1 MARKPHNFTHF
12 QNLVNELKN
21 QNSGNLATLESKID
35 LQTNVLQSIHTFF
48 VSTRK
53 EDLKKLKEAQL
64 EADSGSGKK
73 KSLLGKGSVPLPK
86 FSGKGFMGM
95 LGDFLSTALMGIPG
109 GLAKFLPSRLGF
121 PLMGKLV
128 RGLAFGVIAPG
139 VFEAL
144 EKAFQEDTFSGGLA
158 TFIDT
163 YFAVDKRKSLAENIA
178 GGAGKGALLGFA
190 TLGIKGAI
198 IGGLLGGALVG
209 ISDALGQEKLDSA
222 AVYEKVVDYF
232 KGGDFRKSINPT
244 NSMFVG
250 GILGMVAAGKTFGPK
265 AILAGALL
273 GGAAGV
279 IAGVMNQVMLKKDP
293 GESLSKAFFDA
304 LMDPKSGVYIGAMT
318 GIGAVIGGLLGGGLP
333 GAIMGALAGNILG
346 NAVEALALW
355 LRGIGDEVD
364 ELLKPVFGKAAKVM
378 RMIKQALK
386 TALGG
391 DFSAAIKMVQ
401 GEYGTDLESINAL
414 RKAGK
419 LTDTD
424 YYKNIAALTGDADVV
439 SDVQKKK
446 AEIEREKAR
455 IAPILAKRGD
465 YTEKGLL
472 EALGGRDGKGTTL
485 EKLNRELKEA
495 VRIMNETI
503 KMNSVPTEQ
512 PNITNNDNRLSQ
524 TTITTPPTE
533 IVGMTSIFDGIPVGG
548 SVIS

>member
-53 EDLKKLKEAQL
+53 EDLRRLKEAQL
-64 EADSGSGKK
+64 EADSGSEKK
-73 KSLLGKGSVPLPK
+73 KSLLRGGSVSLPK

-109 GLAKFLPSRLGF
+109 GLAKFLPSRIGF

-128 RGLAFGVIAPG
+128 RGLAFGVIAPS

-144 EKAFQEDTFSGGLA
+144 EKAFKEDTFSGGVA

-163 YFAVDKRKSLAENIA
+163 YFAIDKRKSLAENIA

-190 TLGIKGAI
+190 ALGIKGAI
-198 IGGLLGGALVG
+198 VGGLLGGALVG
-209 ISDALGQEKLDSA
+209 LSSMLGQDKLDSKA
-222 AVYEKVVDYF
+222 LLKYF
-232 KGGDFRKSINPT
+232 EDGEFRKHLDPT

-250 GILGMVAAGKTFGPK
+250 AVIGAAGGAKVLGPSGV
-265 AILAGALL
+265 IAGALL
-273 GGAAGV
+273 GGAAGLIV
-279 IAGVMNQVMLKKDP
+279 GMMNQVQLKTEK
-293 GESLSKAFFDA
+293 GKKSLSQAFFAA
-304 LMDPKSGVYIGAMT
+304 LTDPSTGVYIGMTT

-355 LRGIGDEVD
+355 LRGISDEVD
-364 ELLKPVFGKAAKVM
+364 VLLKPIFGKAAKVM

-446 AEIEREKAR
+446 AQIEREKAR
-455 IAPILAKRGD
+455 IAPILAKREN
-465 YTEKGLL
+465 YTELGLL
-472 EALGGRDGKGTTL
+472 QALGGRKIGDETTL
-485 EKLNRELKEA
+485 EKLNKELKEA

-503 KMNSVPTEQ
+503 KMNSIPTEQ
-512 PNITNNDNRLSQ
+512 PSIQNNDNRVSQ
-524 TTITTPPTE
+524 TINTQPNTE
-533 IVGMTSIFDGIPVGG
+533 ILGGDPLLYDPSPV
-548 SVIS
+548 V

>member
-53 EDLKKLKEAQL
+53 EDLRRLKEAQL
-64 EADSGSGKK
+64 EADSGSEKK

-109 GLAKFLPSRLGF
+109 GLAKFLPSRIGF

-128 RGLAFGVIAPG
+128 RGLAFGVIAPS

-144 EKAFQEDTFSGGLA
+144 EKAFSQDTFSGGLA

-163 YFAVDKRKSLAENIA
+163 YFAIDKRKSLAENIA
-178 GGAGKGALLGFA
+178 GGATKGALVGFA
-190 TLGIKGAI
+190 ALGIKGAI
-198 IGGLLGGALVG
+198 VGGLLGGALVG
-209 ISDALGQEKLDSA
+209 LSIMLGQDKLDSKA
-222 AVYEKVVDYF
+222 LLKYF
-232 KGGDFRKSINPT
+232 EDGEFRKHIDPT

-250 GILGMVAAGKTFGPK
+250 AVIGAAGGAKVLGPSG
-265 AILAGALL
+265 IIAGALL
-273 GGAAGV
+273 GGAAGL
-279 IAGVMNQVMLKKDP
+279 IAGMMNQVQLKTDK
-293 GESLSKAFFDA
+293 GKKSLSQAFFAA
-304 LMDPKSGVYIGAMT
+304 LTDPSTGVYIGMTT
-318 GIGAVIGGLLGGGLP
+318 GIGAVIGGILGGGLP

-355 LRGIGDEVD
+355 LRGIADEVD
-364 ELLKPVFGKAAKVM
+364 VLLKPIFGKAAKVM

-446 AEIEREKAR
+446 AQIEREKAR
-455 IAPILAKRGD
+455 IAPILAKKEN
-465 YTEKGLL
+465 YTELGLL
-472 EALGGRDGKGTTL
+472 EALGGRKIGDETTL

-512 PNITNNDNRLSQ
+512 PSIQNNDNRVSQ
-524 TTITTPPTE
+524 TINTQPNTE
-533 IVGMTSIFDGIPVGG
+533 ILGGDPLLYDPSPV
-548 SVIS
+548 V